1 VGAICK
7 ELHVLPRSGGVLDQ
21 PDREV
26 RVLEAIFRAYSKY
39 HKREEGRAKARSSN
53 REKHKPQPG
62 RELQE
67 ELRGH

>member
-1 VGAICK
+1 
-7 ELHVLPRSGGVLDQ
+7 
-21 PDREV
+21 
-26 RVLEAIFRAYSKY
+26 VLEAIFRAYAKY
-39 HKREEGRAKARSSN
+39 HKREEGKSKAQKLN

>member
-1 VGAICK
+1 
-7 ELHVLPRSGGVLDQ
+7 VLDQ